1 MKAILRLVGCAV
13 AVFALIGA
21 AYAQFAKP
29 EEAIAYRQSVM
40 KVIGHHF
47 NSLGAMVK
55 ETIPFDQAA
64 VASDVQVVAMMAGLP
79 WAAFAV
85 AGSDQ
90 GETRLKSSALKENDK
105 FMAAA
110 GAFETASDALR
121 EVAGGGDEG
130 AVKAQFGAV
139 AQTCKGCH
147 GVYRK

>member
-1 MKAILRLVGCAV
+1 MKTIFRLVGCAV

-29 EEAIAYRQSVM
+29 EEAIAYRKAVM
-40 KVIGHHF
+40 KVNGHHF

-55 ETIPFDQAA
+55 GTTPYDQAA
-64 VASDVQVVAMMAGLP
+64 VASDAQVVTMMAGLP

-90 GETRLKSSALKENDK
+90 GDTRLKSSALKENDK

-110 GAFETASDALR
+110 SAFEAASEALG
-121 EVAGGGDEG
+121 EVAGSGDEG
-130 AVKAQFGAV
+130 AVKAQFGVV

-147 GVYRK
+147 GVFRK